1 MSSVAR
7 LITIEHYLPG
17 LLPHDKEK
25 ELDHSSDALLRM
37 RNSLLNMDVSLPNN
51 LRARLKLDHTRASA

>member
-1 MSSVAR
+1 MFVST
-7 LITIEHYLPG
+7 LTFCHPTNGKIEHYLPG

-37 RNSLLNMDVSLPNN
+37 RNSLLNMDVRIEAGDS
-51 LRARLKLDHTRASA
+51 KHAS